1 MWTTGE
7 VDLSRDLVDLKRL
20 TDKQRHVIHMI
31 LAFFAASD
39 GIVIENLCE
48 SFLAKVKMP
57 EARYFFGIQCGIETI
72 HSKMYSTLI
81 DVYVDDAEVQQN
93 LFNAVTELPSIKQK
107 ADWALSYI
115 DQDKPF
121 AMQLLAYA
129 CVEGIHF
136 SSSFAFI
143 FYLKTLGIL
152 PGLTFSNEL
161 ISRDEGLHTD
171 FSVLLYTRHVKNK
184 LDQAD
189 AHKIVLEAVECE
201 KTFVDSCL
209 PDMLLGMNQTLMR
222 QYVEFVADRLL
233 VTLGYSKLFETANP
247 FDFMDNIS
255 VETKS
260 NFFEGRVAEYKR
272 SNVRRHR
279 EVKASSEAKPVFTK
293 DVAF

>member
-1 MWTTGE
+1 MCVASASSE
-7 VDLSRDLVDLKRL
+7 LKRTL
-20 TDKQRHVIHMI
+20 
-31 LAFFAASD
+31 FS
-39 GIVIENLCE
+39 
-48 SFLAKVKMP
+48 P
-57 EARYFFGIQCGIETI
+57 E
-72 HSKMYSTLI
+72 
-81 DVYVDDAEVQQN
+81 
-93 LFNAVTELPSIKQK
+93 
-107 ADWALSYI
+107 
-115 DQDKPF
+115 
-121 AMQLLAYA
+121 
-129 CVEGIHF
+129 
-136 SSSFAFI
+136 
-143 FYLKTLGIL
+143 
-152 PGLTFSNEL
+152 
-161 ISRDEGLHTD
+161 RDEGLHTD